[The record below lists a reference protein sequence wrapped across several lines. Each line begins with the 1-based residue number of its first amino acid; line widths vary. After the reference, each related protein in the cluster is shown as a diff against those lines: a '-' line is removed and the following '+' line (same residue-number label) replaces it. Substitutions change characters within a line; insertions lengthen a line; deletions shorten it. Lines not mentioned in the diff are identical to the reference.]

1 MEPFKVICINDS
13 NRPDGIPTSK
23 WVKKGEIYTVFA
35 VDKILL
41 QGGQLGF
48 KLVEL
53 NIDSCFPYQYFAA
66 TRFGIPVELITKQ
79 ASAQSELDRLLE
91 EAKKEYNE
99 KLEPV

>member
-1 MEPFKVICINDS
+1 MQPFKVVCVNDA

-23 WVKKGEIYTVFA
+23 WVKKGETYTVIA

-48 KLVEL
+48 KLEEI

-66 TRFGIPVELITKQ
+66 TRFGIPLEETPWAEEYLEK
-79 ASAQSELDRLLE
+79 LLQ
-91 EAKKEYNE
+91 EAKKETLVE
-99 KLEPV
+99 S